1 MPPFYSD
8 TLEDTFPLLLKK
20 RKLEEEIEQARLENE
35 MATKRMEMSERVVE
49 YIKAEKPKPKKK
61 VMTLGDLPHED
72 IFGRIVDP
80 EEDEDVQEL
89 SVPYSGVGRRLKD
102 GRPFM
107 YTAFYDG
114 HEITIALVG
123 CTVALLLLGIRQLRD
138 ISNLHL
144 KIVRLHE
151 LVVSQHTMREDRAH
165 YADHQRFVVPRF
177 A

>member
-80 EEDEDVQEL
+80 E
-89 SVPYSGVGRRLKD
+89 VGRRLKD